1 MEKISCQSLYVSDFR
16 FLVLTGERADAG
28 NILPAN
34 RLRFSKISGIEQSA
48 EYEEIAE
55 GGRNEG
61 PHIVTAPHKKHAPLV
76 LEHGVIPA
84 ESRLAGLRP
93 GMRLGTWL
101 TVIVLNAAGLPT
113 PQMFWITDGIVTKW
127 ETKDLDAMGNSVLVE
142 RFEIMHDGIRW

>member
-1 MEKISCQSLYVSDFR
+1 MGKNSYQSLYMTDFR
-16 FLVLTGERADAG
+16 FLVLTGEKPDTV

-34 RLRFSKISGIEQSA
+34 RLRFSKISGIEQTT

-61 PHIVTAPHKKHAPLV
+61 PHLLTAPHKKHPPLV

-84 ESRLAGLRP
+84 ESWLLGLKP

-101 TVIVLNAAGLPT
+101 TVIVLNAAGIIT
-113 PQMFWITDGIVTKW
+113 PQMFWITDGTVSKW
-127 ETKDLDAMGNSVLVE
+127 EMGSLDAMGNSVLVE
-142 RFEIMHDGIRW
+142 RLEILHDGIQW